1 MSTTDGH
8 LSSMD
13 GLVELAISVVLW
25 RRPMRLVTNCVP
37 CGSAGSAVFRRRQ
50 EEFGHMK
57 KTLL

>member
-8 LSSMD
+8 LSGVD

-25 RRPMRLVTNCVP
+25 RQPMRLVTNRVP
-37 CGSAGSAVFRRRQ
+37 CRSAGSAVFRQRQ
-50 EEFGHMK
+50 EEFGHVK